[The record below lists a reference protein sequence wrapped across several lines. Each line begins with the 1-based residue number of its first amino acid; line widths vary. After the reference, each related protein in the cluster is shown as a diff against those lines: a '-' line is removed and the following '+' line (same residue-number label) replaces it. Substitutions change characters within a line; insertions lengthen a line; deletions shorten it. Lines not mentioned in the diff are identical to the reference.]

1 MISIFVCCKRVV
13 SQYIVG
19 SIQTQ
24 LNRLR
29 GFLFERCN
37 IDLSLCTHLL
47 KLLFSEMFSD
57 SLSIMSHCLRVCQM
71 YVVVECL
78 VWLQASYSYVT
89 ENNDANEP
97 TTSFSRCL
105 DAHCVC
111 STTNCYSLIGFL
123 ILRISSAIF
132 CSCHISDTNDYINLV
147 FADMK

>member
-1 MISIFVCCKRVV
+1 MISIFVCCERVV

-24 LNRLR
+24 LNRLH

-57 SLSIMSHCLRVCQM
+57 SLSIMSHCIGVCQM
-71 YVVVECL
+71 YVVVECS
-78 VWLQASYSYVT
+78 VWLLTATWPRTMTQMNRRHHS
-89 ENNDANEP
+89 
-97 TTSFSRCL
+97 L

-111 STTNCYSLIGFL
+111 STTNCNSLIGFL

-147 FADMK
+147 FADLK